1 MRAASSGLLGV
12 TVLVVGVA
20 ACGVKLHAPPDTMSS
35 SGDGGEGGSP
45 PLEPDAGDGSGT
57 GGEETPTGGA
67 GGRGGDGGGGTSTG
81 GKAGPTGGSGG
92 ASTGGAGGK
101 PMPDAG
107 APSGAGVMINGTVVP
122 KEKAVVFI
130 HIGHSDMCG
139 RATGPSSLMPF
150 FYDTDPHLWM
160 YAKGGAWKPAKEPTA
175 CMEPGATRAGPGM
188 AILRTAL
195 AHAPDS
201 YFISIGHGHSGA
213 ENGYC
218 PNFRRGGLFY
228 GTFMD
233 AAKELKGKVTFGGI
247 YTMFGITEYH
257 LGTAGLMTLGD
268 CLAGIGNDIRQDLG
282 DPNIPLMV
290 GDWNAGGTGIY
301 SPTGQYGSIARP
313 QIQMV
318 PMKTTRAAVI
328 PTTGLPMEDDRHL
341 NMSGHK
347 MWAERGYGLMKDM
360 GWQPW
365 ATMP

>member
-1 MRAASSGLLGV
+1 MRAATVAGALLFASLG
-12 TVLVVGVA
+12 
-20 ACGVKLHAPPDTMSS
+20 CGVKLHAPPDAMP
-35 SGDGGEGGSP
+35 SGAGGEGGAGGLDEP
-45 PLEPDAGDGSGT
+45 PPERDAGSGGT
-57 GGEETPTGGA
+57 GGADTPTGGA
-67 GGRGGDGGGGTSTG
+67 RGNEGGSTG
-81 GKAGPTGGSGG
+81 GKAGGGTGGTGG
-92 ASTGGAGGK
+92 GTGGATGGTGGGAPK
-101 PMPDAG
+101 PDAG
-107 APSGAGVMINGTVVP
+107 SPSGATVMINGMAVP

-160 YAKGGAWKPAKEPTA
+160 YGKGGAWKLAKEPTA

-188 AILRTAL
+188 AILKTAL

-218 PNFRRGGLFY
+218 PNFRKGGMFY

-268 CLAGIGNDIRQDLG
+268 CLAGIANDVRQDLG
-282 DPNIPLMV
+282 EPEIPLMV
-290 GDWNAGGTGIY
+290 GDWNCCGTGIY

-318 PMKTTRAAVI
+318 PGKTTRAAVI
-328 PTTGLPMEDDRHL
+328 PTNGLPMEDDRHL

-347 MWAERGYGLMKDM
+347 MWAERGYGLMKAM
-360 GWQPW
+360 GWAPW
-365 ATMP
+365 ATLP

>member
-1 MRAASSGLLGV
+1 MRSLFFAL
-12 TVLVVGVA
+12 VLVT
-20 ACGVKLHAPPDTMSS
+20 ACGVKLHAPPDSMAPA
-35 SGDGGEGGSP
+35 E
-45 PLEPDAGDGSGT
+45 EGT
-57 GGEETPTGGA
+57 GGSGANTVTADAGPEGTGGSDTPTGGK
-67 GGRGGDGGGGTSTG
+67 GGSTG
-81 GKAGPTGGSGG
+81 GSSGGDSGGKGGSQDTGGSGG
-92 ASTGGAGGK
+92 KTV
-101 PMPDAG
+101 PPDAG
-107 APSGAGVMINGTVVP
+107 APSGATVMINGMAVP

-150 FYDTDPHLWM
+150 FYNTDPHLWM
-160 YAKGGAWKPAKEPTA
+160 YGKGGAWKPAKEPTA

-218 PNFRRGGLFY
+218 PNFRKGGMFY
-228 GTFMD
+228 GLFMD

-257 LGTAGLMTLGD
+257 LGNAGLMTLGD
-268 CLAGIGNDIRQDLG
+268 CLAGIANDVRQDLG
-282 DPNIPLMV
+282 EPEIPLMV

-341 NMSGHK
+341 NMTGHK

-360 GWQPW
+360 GWAPW

>member
-1 MRAASSGLLGV
+1 MRSLFLAL
-12 TVLVVGVA
+12 VLAA
-20 ACGVKLHAPPDTMSS
+20 ACGVKLHAPPDTSPADP
-35 SGDGGEGGSP
+35 GTGGSP
-45 PLEPDAGDGSGT
+45 VNTMTEDAGPEGT
-57 GGEETPTGGA
+57 GGADTPTGGK
-67 GGRGGDGGGGTSTG
+67 GGSTGGSSGGGTGGARGGTG
-81 GKAGPTGGSGG
+81 GSESTGGSGG
-92 ASTGGAGGK
+92 K
-101 PMPDAG
+101 PVPPDAG
-107 APSGAGVMINGTVVP
+107 SSSGVTVMINGMAVP

-150 FYDTDPHLWM
+150 FYNTDPHLWM
-160 YAKGGAWKPAKEPTA
+160 YGKGGAWKLAKEPTA

-188 AILRTAL
+188 AILKTAL

-218 PNFRRGGLFY
+218 PNFRKGGMFY

-268 CLAGIGNDIRQDLG
+268 CLAGIANDVRQDLG
-282 DPNIPLMV
+282 EPEIPLMV
-290 GDWNAGGTGIY
+290 GDWNCCGTGIY

-341 NMSGHK
+341 NMTGHK
-347 MWAERGYGLMKDM
+347 MWAERGYGIMKDM
-360 GWQPW
+360 GWAPW

>member
-1 MRAASSGLLGV
+1 MRASAGTLGVMLLLG
-12 TVLVVGVA
+12 A
-20 ACGVKLHAPPDTMSS
+20 ACGVKLHAPADSMAP
-35 SGDGGEGGSP
+35 GEGG
-45 PLEPDAGDGSGT
+45 T
-57 GGEETPTGGA
+57 GGAVVPTETDDASPGGRGGSSPTGGA
-67 GGRGGDGGGGTSTG
+67 GDNTG
-81 GKAGPTGGSGG
+81 GSEAGGSGG
-92 ASTGGAGGK
+92 ATGGANGGGGTGGK
-101 PMPDAG
+101 PLPPDAA
-107 APSGAGVMINGTVVP
+107 APSGAGVMINGMMVP
-122 KEKAVVFI
+122 KEKAIVFI

-139 RATGPSSLMPF
+139 RATGPASLMPF
-150 FYDTDPHLWM
+150 FYNTDPHLWM
-160 YAKGGAWKPAKEPTA
+160 YGKGGAWKLAKEPTA

-201 YFISIGHGHSGA
+201 YMISVGHGHSGA

-218 PNFRRGGLFY
+218 PNFRRGGMFY
-228 GTFMD
+228 ATFMD

-257 LGTAGLMTLGD
+257 LGNAGLMTLGD
-268 CLAGIGNDIRQDLG
+268 CLAGIGNDIREDLG
-282 DPNIPLMV
+282 DPSIPLMV

-313 QIQMV
+313 QIQLV

-341 NMSGHK
+341 NMAGHK

-360 GWQPW
+360 NWAPW

>member
-1 MRAASSGLLGV
+1 MRKGSSVAVALLMAGV
-12 TVLVVGVA
+12 G
-20 ACGVKLHAPPDTMSS
+20 ACGVKLHAPPDSMPA
-35 SGDGGEGGSP
+35 GE
-45 PLEPDAGDGSGT
+45 EGT
-57 GGEETPTGGA
+57 GGTTPTVVEDASPPTGSGGSDNPPGGT
-67 GGRGGDGGGGTSTG
+67 GGRDSTG
-81 GKAGPTGGSGG
+81 GKGGGGATGGGGGSGG
-92 ASTGGAGGK
+92 ATGGTGGS
-101 PMPDAG
+101 PLRPDAA
-107 APSGAGVMINGTVVP
+107 APSGATVMINGMAVP
-122 KEKAVVFI
+122 KEKAIVFI

-150 FYDTDPHLWM
+150 FYNTDPHLWM
-160 YAKGGAWKPAKEPTA
+160 YGKGGAWKPAKEPTA

-218 PNFRRGGLFY
+218 PNFRRGGMFY

-257 LGTAGLMTLGD
+257 LGNAGLMTLGD
-268 CLAGIGNDIRQDLG
+268 CLAGIGNDIREDLG
-282 DPNIPLMV
+282 DPSIPLMV

-328 PTTGLPMEDDRHL
+328 PTNGLPMEDDRHL
-341 NMSGHK
+341 NMTGHK

-360 GWQPW
+360 DWAPW
-365 ATMP
+365 ATVP